1 MSKTVLV
8 VGAGIVGASVAWH
21 LAKAG
26 CRVTVVDAG
35 EGGGLATAHSFAW
48 INANW
53 GNPEFYFHFRRRSMA
68 GWRRL
73 ESEIPGVE
81 VNWCGG
87 LTWDIPAGDFDTF
100 EAEHTRWG
108 YGIRRVDS
116 AEALR
121 IEPGLKAPP
130 EQALFVAEE
139 GMVEPVE
146 AARAMLAAVV
156 AGGGKVMTGTRIASF
171 AIHGSR
177 VTGAA
182 TDNGT
187 LIEADETV
195 IAAGTATQGLLETLD
210 VRLKM
215 ITSPGLIM
223 YSTVVSERLLNGMV
237 FALQC
242 NVRQTRQGRL
252 IAGSDFAGA
261 DPKGEEDR
269 MARELLARIKALVR
283 GTEDLD
289 VGFITVGH
297 RPTPADGFPAIGRT
311 DGIEGLY
318 VTVMHSGVTLAPIVG
333 ELVAREITEGF
344 RDPDLAPYHPG
355 RAGLV

>member
-1 MSKTVLV
+1 MAKHVLV
-8 VGAGIVGASVAWH
+8 IGAGIVGASVAWH

-26 CRVTVVDAG
+26 CSVTVVNAG
-35 EGGGLATAHSFAW
+35 DGGGLATARSFAW

-73 ESEIPGVE
+73 EGEIPGVE

-87 LTWDIPAGDFDTF
+87 LTWDIPAGDLDIF

-108 YGIRRVDS
+108 YGMRRVDS

-146 AARAMLAAVV
+146 AARAMLAAVAA
-156 AGGGKVMTGTRIASF
+156 AGGKIVTGTRIASF
-171 AIHGSR
+171 ATRGGK
-177 VTGAA
+177 VTGA
-182 TDNGT
+182 TTNDGT

-195 IAAGTATQGLLETLD
+195 IAAGTATQGLLETLG
-210 VRLKM
+210 VSLKM
-215 ITSPGLIM
+215 VTPPGLIM
-223 YSTVVSERLLNGMV
+223 HSTVASKRLLNGMV
-237 FALQC
+237 FAPQC

-261 DPKGEEDR
+261 DPKGEEER
-269 MARELLARIKALVR
+269 MARELLARIKALVQ
-283 GTEDLD
+283 GTESLD
-289 VGFITVGH
+289 VDFITVGH
-297 RPTPADGFPAIGRT
+297 RPTPADGFPAIGRP
-311 DGIEGLY
+311 DGVEGLT
-318 VTVMHSGVTLAPIVG
+318 VAVMHSGVTLAPIVG
-333 ELVAREITEGF
+333 ELVAREIAEGF
-344 RDPDLAPYHPG
+344 RDTDLAPYDPG
-355 RAGLV
+355 RVGLN

>member
-1 MSKTVLV
+1 MAKHVLV
-8 VGAGIVGASVAWH
+8 IGAGIVGASAAWH

-48 INANW
+48 INATW

-68 GWRRL
+68 GWLRL
-73 ESEIPGVE
+73 EREIPGVA

-87 LTWDIPAGDFDTF
+87 LTWDISAEEFDTF
-100 EAEHTRWG
+100 QAEHTRWG

-116 AEALR
+116 AGALR
-121 IEPGLKAPP
+121 IEPGLKTPP

-156 AGGGKVMTGTRIASF
+156 AGGGKVMIRTRIASF
-171 AIHGSR
+171 ATRGGK
-177 VTGAA
+177 VTGA
-182 TDNGT
+182 TTVDGT

-195 IAAGTATQGLLETLD
+195 IAAGTATQGLLETIG
-210 VRLKM
+210 VQLKM

-223 YSTVVSERLLNGMV
+223 HSTVAPKRLLNGMV
-237 FALQC
+237 FAPQC

-261 DPKGEEDR
+261 DPQGEEER
-269 MARELLARIKALVR
+269 RARELLARIKALMR
-283 GTEDLD
+283 GAEDLD
-289 VGFITVGH
+289 VDFITVGH
-297 RPTPADGFPAIGRT
+297 RPTPADGFPAIGRPN
-311 DGIEGLY
+311 GIEGLY
-318 VTVMHSGVTLAPIVG
+318 VTVTHSGVTLAPIVG
-333 ELVAREITEGF
+333 ELAALEITEGF
-344 RDPDLAPYHPG
+344 RDADLAPYDPG
-355 RAGLV
+355 RAGLN

>member
-1 MSKTVLV
+1 MAKTVLV

-26 CRVTVVDAG
+26 CAVTIVDAG
-35 EGGGLATAHSFAW
+35 EGGGLATRHSFAW
-48 INANW
+48 INATW

-73 ESEIPGVE
+73 ESEIPGVA

-87 LTWDIPAGDFDTF
+87 LTWDIPAEDFDRF

-108 YGIRRVDS
+108 YGMRRVDV

-121 IEPGLKAPP
+121 IEPGLRMPP

-146 AARAMLAAVV
+146 AARAMLAAAGGKAMMGTRVV
-156 AGGGKVMTGTRIASF
+156 SLVTRGGKVAGARIA
-171 AIHGSR
+171 
-177 VTGAA
+177 
-182 TDNGT
+182 DGT
-187 LIEADETV
+187 VVEADETV
-195 IAAGTATQGLLETLD
+195 IAAGTATQNLLETIGVPL
-210 VRLKM
+210 RM

-223 YSTVVSERLLNGMV
+223 HSTVAPQRLLNGMV
-237 FALQC
+237 FAPQC
-242 NVRQTRQGRL
+242 NARQTREGRL

-261 DPKGEEDR
+261 DPKGEEER
-269 MARELLARIKALVR
+269 MARELLARVKALVR
-283 GTEDLD
+283 GAEDLD

-297 RPTPADGFPAIGRT
+297 RPTPADGFPAIGRP
-311 DGIEGLY
+311 DGVEGLY

-333 ELVAREITEGF
+333 ELVAREIAEGI
-344 RDPDLAPYHPG
+344 RDPDLAPYDPG
-355 RAGLV
+355 RAGLR

>member
-1 MSKTVLV
+1 MGKTVLV

-26 CRVTVVDAG
+26 CKVTVVDTG
-35 EGGGLATAHSFAW
+35 DGGGLATRHSFAW

-73 ESEIPGVE
+73 EREVPDVS

-87 LTWDIPAGDFDTF
+87 LTWDISAEDFDTF

-108 YGIRRVDS
+108 YGMRRVDS
-116 AEALR
+116 AGAQR
-121 IEPGLKAPP
+121 IEPGLKTPP
-130 EQALFVAEE
+130 DRALFVAEE

-146 AARAMLAAVV
+146 AARAMLAATAA
-156 AGGGKVMTGTRIASF
+156 AGGTLLTGTRIAALS
-171 AIHGSR
+171 ARDGK
-177 VTGAA
+177 VTGAVTA
-182 TDNGT
+182 DGDTI
-187 LIEADETV
+187 LADETV
-195 IAAGTATQGLLETLD
+195 IAAGTATQGMLETIG
-210 VRLKM
+210 VRLGM

-223 YSTVVSERLLNGMV
+223 HSTVASQRLLNGMV
-237 FALQC
+237 FAPQC
-242 NVRQTRQGRL
+242 NVRQTREGRL

-283 GTEDLD
+283 GAEDLD
-289 VGFITVGH
+289 VGFVTVGH
-297 RPTPADGFPAIGRT
+297 RPTPADGFPAIGRPP
-311 DGIEGLY
+311 GVEGLY

-333 ELVAREITEGF
+333 ELAAREIVEGL
-344 RDPDLAPYHPG
+344 RDPDLAPYDPG
-355 RAGLV
+355 RPELG